1 MKEFLKNT
9 IVGGAVF
16 LFASCP
22 RCIHFVSCIAADKGR
37 S

>member
-16 LFASCP
+16 LLPVALVGFICLVH
-22 RCIHFVSCIAADKGR
+22 CG
-37 S
+37 

>member
-16 LFASCP
+16 LLPVALVA
-22 RCIHFVSCIAADKGR
+22 IHFVSCIAADKGR